1 MVPAAV
7 NPRTVQCHLP
17 YADDSHVGVRQ
28 ESAAGRWRRYDS
40 RVEAAL
46 GMGAAGV
53 VESLLR
59 LTARMP
65 ISPEY
70 AIMTSQVQRSPQGGP
85 G

>member
-1 MVPAAV
+1 M
-7 NPRTVQCHLP
+7 
-17 YADDSHVGVRQ
+17 GVRQ
-28 ESAAGRWRRYDS
+28 AASADRWRRYDS

-65 ISPEY
+65 IQPDFS
-70 AIMTSQVQRSPQGGP
+70 ITISQVQRSARGGAGLP
-85 G
+85 ESINTPPVA